1 MSNNMERQ
9 AIKDLLY
16 GGICELMQNKRY
28 FYHSPISS
36 DYCHWTEDGE
46 RAMIEYLTMMAARM
60 VDADQEQL
68 DQRAKEMVMDGLT
81 K

>member
-1 MSNNMERQ
+1 MDRP
-9 AIKDLLY
+9 AVKDLLY
-16 GGICELMQNKRY
+16 GGISELMQNKRY
-28 FYHSPISS
+28 FYQSPIST

-46 RAMIEYLTMMAARM
+46 RAMIEYVTMMAARM
-60 VDADQEQL
+60 VEADQEQL